1 MAQQPT
7 TVVVVPLSRRGETR
21 GDYVLWKAFTA
32 YYIQV
37 GGGGRSNLPLL
48 STPYL
53 SFLITQRVNCQYIK
67 QFMNRVI
74 SSTIKGTAIA
84 FSTA

>member
-21 GDYVLWKAFTA
+21 GEYVLWKAFTA

-37 GGGGRSNLPLL
+37 GGGGR
-48 STPYL
+48 
-53 SFLITQRVNCQYIK
+53 
-67 QFMNRVI
+67 
-74 SSTIKGTAIA
+74 
-84 FSTA
+84 